1 MDIQSPDSL
10 VDYFHHFAD
19 HLAFP
24 FRTKPVGVG
33 TIEAFS
39 SAFFRRLPEIQFRAR
54 LCDSGQAPP
63 RVEAQVVND
72 LTPPF
77 VRFHFAAQSE
87 SHYIFSLHRFRAS
100 QRDMKAPPK
109 IVGSGQWAVGSEEI
123 NTAHSHSFRVSS
135 VTTGKSTTKKR
146 RARRKNRGNLRVL
159 RFFVV
164 AFHFSRFSLPPVQP
178 AKSAKAGQK

>member
-39 SAFFRRLPEIQFRAR
+39 SAFFRRMPERQFRTR

-87 SHYIFSLHRFRAS
+87 SHYTFSLHRFRAS
-100 QRDMKAPPK
+100 QRDMKAPQK
-109 IVGSGQWAVGSEEI
+109 INHEE
-123 NTAHSHSFRVSS
+123 
-135 VTTGKSTTKKR
+135 
-146 RARRKNRGNLRVL
+146 
-159 RFFVV
+159 
-164 AFHFSRFSLPPVQP
+164 P
-178 AKSAKAGQK
+178 KSAKAFPVLSSCSSFLRAGSLMMKPPPLTSRPSFLRG